1 MKICKKCIQP
11 NTRPG
16 IFFDENGVCGA
27 CLWHQEKNKIN
38 WSAREEELHKIAK
51 WAKENTKSNYDCVI
65 GVSGGKDSTCLLY
78 TSPSPR
84 DGLLSRMPS
93 SA

>member
-38 WSAREEELHKIAK
+38 WSAREEELHKIA
-51 WAKENTKSNYDCVI
+51 SNLGIEDF
-65 GVSGGKDSTCLLY
+65 SGLKKQELIIIILDS
-78 TSPSPR
+78 SF
-84 DGLLSRMPS
+84 
-93 SA
+93 

>member
-51 WAKENTKSNYDCVI
+51 WAKENTKSCL
-65 GVSGGKDSTCLLY
+65 KDIDIQQKSLF
-78 TSPSPR
+78 
-84 DGLLSRMPS
+84 MPCGYIVGMH
-93 SA
+93 